1 MCFSSFKRNKKKNF
15 KIVFLENHKA
25 KLCLSVVPS
34 KWVKTFFF
42 SIKKNTCSLIIKM
55 FTIIL
60 PLIWMITEELA
71 LRRHQVSLSWQVFT
85 KDNLAEITNPK
96 CLLSVKINKRMQ
108 VQRKVFNQ
116 THFESEKEKR
126 NYTLKV
132 ITFIMKF
139 FSRFLYIQDN
149 KYFKSISVMYVVTV

>member
-1 MCFSSFKRNKKKNF
+1 
-15 KIVFLENHKA
+15 
-25 KLCLSVVPS
+25 
-34 KWVKTFFF
+34 
-42 SIKKNTCSLIIKM
+42 
-55 FTIIL
+55 
-60 PLIWMITEELA
+60 
-71 LRRHQVSLSWQVFT
+71 
-85 KDNLAEITNPK
+85 
-96 CLLSVKINKRMQ
+96 MQ